1 MNDRDNPYPPYEGD
15 PYGNGQGGQGS
26 GPYELVGYDAYGRPV
41 YQQAQQAQ
49 QQTGQQPVVPPPPA
63 AQGGGYGYDAYGT
76 YAGQQQSQP
85 QGQPQAGYQ
94 DYGNTGYDSQGYD
107 NSGYG
112 GAGYDNPSAPQAPG
126 AYEGQQAPG
135 AYERQQAPDTRV
147 DEPKAWI
154 PQQQLATPEGPPSG
168 ELPRTDAPP
177 RPRPAAPGG
186 PAPGEDPRD
195 YRTEMFSFIEEPT
208 EQSEDVIDW
217 LKFSESRSERREEAR
232 RRGRSRIIAL
242 VVVLALVV
250 AGGVGYLWYAGKLPG
265 SSDSGSG
272 AADASGPQNRDV
284 LVVHLRNT
292 KKDGASST
300 MLLVDNTTAKH
311 GYAVLLP
318 KDLALTDEDGN
329 DTTLGKSVSDDGSSG
344 TSDALDGL
352 LGTDIQGSWRLD
364 TPYLSN
370 LVDLVGT
377 IEVDTDA
384 AVPDPKKKGGDPLVH
399 KGEAQS
405 LSGAMAVAYATYQAK
420 GEPESAQLK
429 RFADVMRGVLRK
441 ISSDQQSATLTIQSL
456 AQILDPPLTDKDLGA
471 FLAKL
476 SDLAKGGDY
485 TSTVLPVEKDGT
497 LTEATNQKI
506 VKDVLGGT
514 GKTGG
519 GASEDDTRVAVR
531 NATGKKDLAQKAR
544 VTLVNGGYTFVDGSS
559 TDAVATSAV
568 TYAEEKEKGKAV
580 EIARTLGLKDSAVK
594 KGKVGGNA
602 PVSVVLGE
610 DYTGK

>member
-15 PYGNGQGGQGS
+15 PYGNGQSGQGS

-41 YQQAQQAQ
+41 YQQAQQ
-49 QQTGQQPVVPPPPA
+49 QTGQQPAVPPPSP
-63 AQGGGYGYDAYGT
+63 QGGGYGYDPYGT
-76 YAGQQQSQP
+76 YGGQQ

-112 GAGYDNPSAPQAPG
+112 NPGYDNPAAPQAPGGYERQQAPG

-147 DEPKAWI
+147 EEPKAWI
-154 PQQQLATPEGPPSG
+154 PQQQPATPEGPPSG
-168 ELPRTDAPP
+168 ELPRTAAPP
-177 RPRPAAPGG
+177 RPATPGG

-232 RRGRSRIIAL
+232 RRGRSRVIAL

-250 AGGVGYLWYAGKLPG
+250 VGGLGYLWYAGKLPG

-272 AADASGPQNRDV
+272 AADTSGPQNRDV

-352 LGTDIQGSWRLD
+352 LGTEIQGSWRLD

-377 IEVDTDA
+377 IEVDTDT

-405 LSGAMAVAYATYQAK
+405 LSGEMAVAYATYQAN
-420 GEPESAQLK
+420 GEPETAQLK
-429 RFADVMRGVLRK
+429 RFADVMRGILRK

-485 TSTVLPVEKDGT
+485 TSTVLPVEKNGT
-497 LTEATNQKI
+497 LSEATNEKI

-559 TDAVATSAV
+559 TDTVATSAV
-568 TYAEEKEKGKAV
+568 TYADEKNKGKAV
-580 EIARTLGLKDSAVK
+580 EIARTLGLKDAAVK

>member
-1 MNDRDNPYPPYEGD
+1 M
-15 PYGNGQGGQGS
+15 
-26 GPYELVGYDAYGRPV
+26 
-41 YQQAQQAQ
+41 
-49 QQTGQQPVVPPPPA
+49 TPPP
-63 AQGGGYGYDAYGT
+63 QDTGYGYDAYGT
-76 YAGQQQSQP
+76 YPGDRQQPPSPP
-85 QGQPQAGYQ
+85 QGAQEQQGGYQ
-94 DYGNTGYDSQGYD
+94 DYGNAGYGGQGYEGQGYD
-107 NSGYG
+107 GRGYDGQGYEGQGYDGQGYGNSGY
-112 GAGYDNPSAPQAPG
+112 ANPGYDNRAAPRAPG
-126 AYEGQQAPG
+126 AHEDVH
-135 AYERQQAPDTRV
+135 ERRQAPDTRV
-147 DEPKAWI
+147 EEPRAWI
-154 PQQQLATPEGPPSG
+154 PQQQPTTPEGPPSG
-168 ELPRTDAPP
+168 EFPRPEGLAGGEFRRPEGPPSGEFPRTGSAGPPGAP
-177 RPRPAAPGG
+177 PGG
-186 PAPGEDPRD
+186 PAPDEDPRD

-208 EQSEDVIDW
+208 DQSEDVIDW

-250 AGGVGYLWYAGKLPG
+250 AGGVGYLWFAGKLPG
-265 SSDSGSG
+265 SSASGSG

-318 KDLALTDEDGN
+318 QKLALTDENGN

-352 LGTDIQGSWRLD
+352 LGTKIQGSWRLD

-405 LSGAMAVAYATYQAK
+405 LSGEMAVAYATYQAK
-420 GEPESAQLK
+420 GEPETAQLK
-429 RFADVMRGVLRK
+429 RFADVMRGILRK

-485 TSTVLPVEKDGT
+485 TSSVLPVGEDGS
-497 LTEATNQKI
+497 LSEATNEKV

-514 GKTGG
+514 GKTEAD
-519 GASEDDTRVAVR
+519 GADDDTRVAVR

-544 VTLVNGGYTFVDGSS
+544 VSLVNGGYTFVDGSS
-559 TDAVATSAV
+559 TDTAAASRV
-568 TYAEEKEKGKAV
+568 TYGDEKDKGKAV
-580 EIARTLGLKDSAVK
+580 EIARTLGLKDTAVT
-594 KGKVGGNA
+594 KGKTTGNA